1 MRSSDA
7 VLADR
12 DIRQRDLI
20 PPARLARCH
29 AVVVG
34 VGSVGRQVALQLA
47 ATGIPAMTLFDHDT
61 VGVENLA
68 VQGFWES
75 DVGLSKVHA
84 VANVCHQQCPRMELH
99 TRPERFRKS
108 AVRDWTGDR
117 DIAVFACVDT
127 IAARKLV
134 WEAVRSSAR
143 FFVDGRMAAE
153 VIRVLASDRPAA
165 DLLYPGTLFA
175 SGEAYAGSCTAK
187 GTIYSANI
195 AAGLMVGQFARWLR
209 GLRVVPDQT
218 LNLLAA
224 ELSVPEPV

>member
-1 MRSSDA
+1 MRSSD

-47 ATGIPAMTLFDHDT
+47 ATGIPAMTLYDPDT

-75 DVGLSKVHA
+75 DLGVRKVDA
-84 VANVCHQQCPRMELH
+84 VASVCHQQCPRLELH

-108 AVRDWTGDR
+108 SVRDWSGDR
-117 DIAVFACVDT
+117 DRVVFSCVDS

-134 WEAVRSSAR
+134 WDSVRTTAR

-153 VIRVLASDRPAA
+153 VIRVLASDRPVA
-165 DLLYPGTLFA
+165 DTHYPTTLFA
-175 SGEAYAGSCTAK
+175 AGEAYAGSCTAK
-187 GTIYSANI
+187 GTIYAASV

-209 GLRVVPDQT
+209 GLPVVPDQT

-224 ELSVPEPV
+224 ELSVPDPL

>member
-1 MRSSDA
+1 MRSSD

-12 DIRQRDLI
+12 DIRQRELI

-29 AVVVG
+29 ALVVG

-47 ATGIPAMTLFDHDT
+47 ATGIPAMTLFDPDT
-61 VGVENLA
+61 VAVENLA

-75 DVGLSKVHA
+75 DLGARKVDA
-84 VANVCHQQCPRMELH
+84 VANVCHQQCPQMELH

-108 AVRDWTGDR
+108 AVRDGTGSR
-117 DIAVFACVDT
+117 DAAVFCCVDS

-134 WEAVRSSAR
+134 WESVRSTAR

-153 VIRVLASDRPAA
+153 VIRVLASDRPAIDSNYA
-165 DLLYPGTLFA
+165 STLF
-175 SGEAYAGSCTAK
+175 SPGEAYAGSCTAK
-187 GTIYSANI
+187 GTIYAANI

-209 GLRVVPDQT
+209 GLPVLPDQL

-224 ELSVPEPV
+224 ELSVPESP